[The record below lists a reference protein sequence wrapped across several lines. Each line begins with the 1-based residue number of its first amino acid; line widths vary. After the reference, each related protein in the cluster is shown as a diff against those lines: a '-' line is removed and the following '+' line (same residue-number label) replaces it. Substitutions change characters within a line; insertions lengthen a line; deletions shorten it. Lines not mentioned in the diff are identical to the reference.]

1 MGALLVCQR
10 GLRPSPSPS
19 VFISISVGPPR
30 IPPHKSQTE
39 KPQVGDGGGGG
50 GGQGS
55 RKLFSTDKGSPKIP
69 HCDKQSERASAM
81 EAQSSAGEFVLS
93 LVGLS

>member
-1 MGALLVCQR
+1 MGEV
-10 GLRPSPSPS
+10 
-19 VFISISVGPPR
+19 
-30 IPPHKSQTE
+30 
-39 KPQVGDGGGGG
+39 G